1 MKKRIRAASAEALI
15 REIERYRAQLQA
27 GRRASRAPQQ
37 RGTGK
42 SAK

>member
-1 MKKRIRAASAEALI
+1 MKKRIRATNVEALI

-27 GRRASRAPQQ
+27 GRPASRPPQQ